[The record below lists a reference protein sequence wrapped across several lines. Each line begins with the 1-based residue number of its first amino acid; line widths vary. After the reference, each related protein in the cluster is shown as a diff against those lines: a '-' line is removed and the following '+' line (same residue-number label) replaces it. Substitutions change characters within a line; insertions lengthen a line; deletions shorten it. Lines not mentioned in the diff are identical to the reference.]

1 MLGDVSL
8 GRKSK
13 EMKRESLVVR
23 LELKGY
29 LKEKF
34 DFLMKIYGASTYKS
48 LVELL
53 ITERYEQIKNKVV

>member
-1 MLGDVSL
+1 MLGGVSL

-53 ITERYEQIKNKVV
+53 ITERYEQIKNKVI

>member
-1 MLGDVSL
+1 MLGGVSL
-8 GRKSK
+8 GRRSK
-13 EMKRESLVVR
+13 EGERESLVIR
-23 LELKGY
+23 LELRGY

-34 DFLMKIYGASTYKS
+34 DFLMKLYGASTYKS